1 MESESLLVRKPARTG
16 EQFVIRMPEG
26 MRAEI
31 RQRSIENR
39 RSMNAEM
46 VVLIEDGLKKHA
58 RGVQQ

>member
-1 MESESLLVRKPARTG
+1 MASETSLARKPARTG

-31 RQRSIENR
+31 RQRSTENR

-46 VVLIEDGLKKHA
+46 VVLLESGLKKQL
-58 RGVQQ
+58 GSTQQ